1 MVNDHYIGEWKSSVK
16 PPKLAIILFKE
27 FTPFS

>member
-1 MVNDHYIGEWKSSVK
+1 VNDHYIGEGKSSVK
-16 PPKLAIILFKE
+16 LLKLAIILFKE